1 MKYLKATPAGAQ
13 FFLQPS
19 ELQLLHSL
27 LKQFPFTD
35 SHPAGI
41 SRTETNPQMAEREK
55 LLKESLAEHR
65 KDLKKSAR
73 RLLAMEKLRPW
84 KKGHLWT
91 VTPEERE
98 IFLQIMNDIRVG
110 CWYALGQPG
119 GLDPDPGAKLGP
131 QEFAWRS
138 LMHMAGY
145 FEHYLILA
153 DDPDAS
159 PGDETGESGL
169 PAPGE

>member
-1 MKYLKATPAGAQ
+1 MKFVKITPEGAQ

-27 LKQFPFTD
+27 LKQFPFTETQ
-35 SHPAGI
+35 PTRI
-41 SRTETNPQMAEREK
+41 SRGEADPQMAEREK

-65 KDLKKSAR
+65 KELKNSAR
-73 RLLAMEKLRPW
+73 RLLALEKLRPW

-91 VTPEERE
+91 LTLPERE

-119 GLDPDPGAKLGP
+119 ELDAGPGAKLSP
-131 QEFAWRS
+131 QEFTWRS

-153 DDPDAS
+153 DDPDA
-159 PGDETGESGL
+159 PLEDETGE
-169 PAPGE
+169 A

>member
-1 MKYLKATPAGAQ
+1 MKFVKFTEAGAQ

-27 LKQFPFTD
+27 LKQFPFTETQ
-35 SHPAGI
+35 SPKI
-41 SRTETNPQMAEREK
+41 SRSPADPEAAEREK

-65 KDLKKSAR
+65 KELKNAAR
-73 RLLAMEKLRPW
+73 RLLALEKIRPW

-91 VTPEERE
+91 LAPAERE
-98 IFLQIMNDIRVG
+98 ILLQIMNDIRVG
-110 CWYALGQPG
+110 CWYALGQPPE
-119 GLDPDPGAKLGP
+119 LDAEPGAKFTP

-153 DDPDAS
+153 DDPDAPPEDGS
-159 PGDETGESGL
+159 DEVEM
-169 PAPGE
+169 

>member
-1 MKYLKATPAGAQ
+1 MKFVKFTQAGAQ

-27 LKQFPFTD
+27 LKQFPFTE
-35 SHPAGI
+35 SQPPQI
-41 SRTETNPQMAEREK
+41 SRSPADLHAAEREK

-65 KDLKKSAR
+65 KELKSAAR
-73 RLLAMEKLRPW
+73 RLLALEKLRPW

-91 VTPEERE
+91 LTPPERE
-98 IFLQIMNDIRVG
+98 ILLQIMNDIRVG

-119 GLDPDPGAKLGP
+119 ELDPDPDAKLTP

-153 DDPDAS
+153 DDPDA
-159 PGDETGESGL
+159 PPEDD
-169 PAPGE
+169 PGEAGL

>member
-1 MKYLKATPAGAQ
+1 
-13 FFLQPS
+13 
-19 ELQLLHSL
+19 
-27 LKQFPFTD
+27 
-35 SHPAGI
+35 
-41 SRTETNPQMAEREK
+41 MAEREK

-65 KDLKKSAR
+65 KELKNSAR

-91 VTPEERE
+91 LAPAERE

-119 GLDPDPGAKLGP
+119 ELDPEPGAKLTP

-145 FEHYLILA
+145 FEHYLILS
-153 DDPDAS
+153 DDPDATPEDGIS
-159 PGDETGESGL
+159 DPEE
-169 PAPGE
+169 